1 MPPIRYTRRALG
13 NLRHI
18 GEWIEQDNPAAAL
31 RVIARLAAA
40 IDLLRDQPDLGRP
53 GRIAGTRELALA
65 DIPYIVAYRL
75 NAGHVEII
83 AVFHAAQRWPERF

>member
-18 GEWIEQDNPAAAL
+18 GEWIGQDNPTAAQ

-40 IDLLRDQPDLGRP
+40 IDLL
-53 GRIAGTRELALA
+53 LAQTSLET
-65 DIPYIVAYRL
+65 VATHWV
-75 NAGHVEII
+75 A
-83 AVFHAAQRWPERF
+83 